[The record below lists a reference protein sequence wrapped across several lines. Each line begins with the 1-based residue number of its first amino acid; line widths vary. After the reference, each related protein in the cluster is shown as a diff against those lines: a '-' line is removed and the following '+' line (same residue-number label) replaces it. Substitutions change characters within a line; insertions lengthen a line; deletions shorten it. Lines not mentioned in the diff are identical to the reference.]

1 MGRLFLRTCG
11 LLGSLSSMSGGR
23 AETGPP
29 ERKQGDCDFE
39 SVFSGTGYVT
49 EKNSSNWAGVRI
61 DPKNVLL
68 DK

>member
-1 MGRLFLRTCG
+1 
-11 LLGSLSSMSGGR
+11 MSGGR

-39 SVFSGTGYVT
+39 SVFFRGWVCDG
-49 EKNSSNWAGVRI
+49 KNSSHWAGVRI
-61 DPKNVLL
+61 DPKKVLL

>member
-1 MGRLFLRTCG
+1 
-11 LLGSLSSMSGGR
+11 MSGGR